1 MIARPLLLVTILLL
15 LVGCGAAQ
23 PAATAPFTARPLPT
37 PTPVVVIVPSQTPQP
52 SDTLPQGLI
61 DQAVA
66 DLAQRLGIAP
76 SQITVL
82 VAERLTWPDGSLGC
96 PQKGMLY
103 TQALVDGFR
112 ILLVAHG
119 VEYAYHGADG
129 GEPFYCEY
137 PAPRP

>member
-1 MIARPLLLVTILLL
+1 MIARLALIVTIVSLLI
-15 LVGCGAAQ
+15 GCGAAQ
-23 PAATAPFTARPLPT
+23 PAATVPSAPLPLPT
-37 PTPVVVIVPSQTPQP
+37 PTPDVVIVPTQP
-52 SDTLPQGLI
+52 PHPPDTLPQGLI

-103 TQALVDGFR
+103 TQALVEGFR

-119 VEYAYHGADG
+119 VEYAYHGADE
-129 GEPFYCEY
+129 GEPFYCEH